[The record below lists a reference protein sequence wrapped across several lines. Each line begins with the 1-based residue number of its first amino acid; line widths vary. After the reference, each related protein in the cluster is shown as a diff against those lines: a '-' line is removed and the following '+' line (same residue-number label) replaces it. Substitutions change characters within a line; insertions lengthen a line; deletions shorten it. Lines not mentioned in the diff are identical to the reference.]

1 MPTPSKPTANAWLSK
16 ATEGLP
22 EFPTPAEAQA
32 HPKALPKGPQQKAM
46 PKPKQSPP
54 VFRPLAPPQE
64 IPQEVPLAP
73 PEQVPQKAPLD
84 LPQEDPQELETA
96 SAVGSETVQYH
107 GLETLL
113 AEALQNGL
121 DDAEVAG
128 MVAKLREHIITK
140 QQILLSPNPEGPH
153 PSASGYQGASAV
165 YLYNGRPCTPPRDWD
180 GYTMGHSENFIQVPP
195 ERTPI
200 STPRR
205 DADTVQQGA
214 PAGGPLP
221 EALQEPPVM
230 RSAVGAQPL
239 REVSLPEAPPQE
251 EVHPEAP
258 AEVAQEEVYTE
269 APAEVPHAENVAE
282 EEQPEAPLPQ
292 APQVED
298 QPEATA
304 AVPLPEAAQP
314 GEVHPEAL
322 AEVHPAEVLAEEEQP
337 EAPPLQAPP
346 VEVQQEAPAAVP
358 LPPLSAR
365 PSSVVDIRLKG
376 LHLQH
381 SDDFRALNA
390 LGSGTF
396 LEDVEYASLYDR
408 DDRVP
413 LNEDSWD
420 STPHHREH
428 LDHHSCFEDSW
439 EFKKAEEPFVGPLPK
454 AQGLQ
459 AEAPPQSPE
468 TLQDQ
473 DIVG

>member
-1 MPTPSKPTANAWLSK
+1 
-16 ATEGLP
+16 
-22 EFPTPAEAQA
+22 
-32 HPKALPKGPQQKAM
+32 
-46 PKPKQSPP
+46 
-54 VFRPLAPPQE
+54 
-64 IPQEVPLAP
+64 
-73 PEQVPQKAPLD
+73 
-84 LPQEDPQELETA
+84 
-96 SAVGSETVQYH
+96 
-107 GLETLL
+107 
-113 AEALQNGL
+113 
-121 DDAEVAG
+121 
-128 MVAKLREHIITK
+128 MVAKLREHILTK

-153 PSASGYQGASAV
+153 PSASGSQGASAV

-180 GYTMGHSENFIQVPP
+180 GHTMGHSENFFQAPP
-195 ERTPI
+195 TRTPI

-221 EALQEPPVM
+221 EAPQEPPVM
-230 RSAVGAQPL
+230 LSGTPDELAALRWADDAPPL
-239 REVSLPEAPPQE
+239 REVPLPEAPPQE

-365 PSSVVDIRLKG
+365 PSSVVDIRLKKG

-396 LEDVEYASLYDR
+396 LEDVESASLYDR

-413 LNEDSWD
+413 REDSLVD
-420 STPHHREH
+420 LTPHHREH
-428 LDHHSCFEDSW
+428 LEHHSCFEDSW

-454 AQGLQ
+454 AEDLQ
-459 AEAPPQSPE
+459 AEAPPQSPDR
-468 TLQDQ
+468 LQDQ